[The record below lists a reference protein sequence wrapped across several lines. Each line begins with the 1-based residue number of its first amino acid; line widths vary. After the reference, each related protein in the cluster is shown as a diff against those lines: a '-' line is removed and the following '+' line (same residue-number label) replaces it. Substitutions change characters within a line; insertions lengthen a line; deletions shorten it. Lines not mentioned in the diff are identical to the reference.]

1 MKKYYPGNVVKG
13 KVVGI
18 KPYGVFVS
26 LEEDVIG
33 LLHISEISDFF
44 VADISKVINV
54 GEIIE
59 TIILDNNYEE
69 KKAKLSL
76 RAIKKR
82 ERYKPKCSL
91 SDEKINAKKEFSP
104 IRIRMNDFICDA
116 KERLNILW

>member
-13 KVVGI
+13 KVVGV

-26 LEEDVIG
+26 LDDDVIG

-44 VADISKVINV
+44 VADINKIINV

-59 TIILDNNYEE
+59 TKILDINYDD

-91 SDEKINAKKEFSP
+91 SDEKINIKKEFNP
-104 IRIRMNDFICDA
+104 IKIRMNDFVADA
-116 KERLNILW
+116 KERLDIKW